1 MSKSGRNPFGQYDFH
16 KFLCIPSANKKVHLI
31 DVNPTLIITPFG
43 TRILSCG
50 ICFCYSWMRKQETA
64 DKSFEVETRPLLD
77 ASKDTSPA
85 LVVKFSMPIK
95 LVLKICTK
103 GSILESLCED
113 YDGSTHTLKWPVQ

>member
-1 MSKSGRNPFGQYDFH
+1 
-16 KFLCIPSANKKVHLI
+16 
-31 DVNPTLIITPFG
+31 
-43 TRILSCG
+43 
-50 ICFCYSWMRKQETA
+50 MRKQETA

-113 YDGSTHTLKWPVQ
+113 YDGSTPTLKWPVQ